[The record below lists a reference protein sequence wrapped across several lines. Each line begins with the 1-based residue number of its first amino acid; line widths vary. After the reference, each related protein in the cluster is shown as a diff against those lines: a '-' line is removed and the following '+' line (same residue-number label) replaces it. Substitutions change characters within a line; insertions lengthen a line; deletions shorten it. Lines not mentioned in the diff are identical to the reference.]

1 MTKPLDPEIKAL
13 RVMVRELQTLEP
25 DAQERA
31 VDWLH
36 ASIHHTTQDRVR
48 DALRLVRSRTV
59 A

>member
-1 MTKPLDPEIKAL
+1 MTKPLDPEIMAL
-13 RVMVRELQTLEP
+13 RAMVRALQTLDP
-25 DAQERA
+25 AAQERA

-48 DALRLVRSRTV
+48 AALRLVHARS